1 MNVTNHAYK
10 RYCERILKLPKDEVD
25 TYVYKNRDILTKD
38 INTLFSTSKC
48 LWEGIITK
56 EYSKYYII
64 DNIIIVVNK
73 EDQAIIT
80 FLIIDFGFCIND
92 LNINIIK
99 TVTAKVEDLNICL
112 KTTEENIKDEI
123 NKKQNEIFNLDS
135 QINVLQEQ
143 MNCLQ
148 KKKNI
153 LTDEVKY
160 TNSLVDPIKAE
171 IKKYASK
178 IIYSLDYR
186 IDFEKDARNIKV
198 N

>member
-1 MNVTNHAYK
+1 LNPTNHAYK
-10 RYCERILKLPKDEVD
+10 RYCERILKLPKEEID
-25 TYVYKNRDILTKD
+25 TYVYKNRDKLTKE
-38 INTLFSTSKC
+38 INELFNQSKC

-56 EYSKYYII
+56 DYSKYYIV

-80 FLIIDFGFCIND
+80 FLIIDFGFCID
-92 LNINIIK
+92 ELNISIIK
-99 TVTAKVEDLNICL
+99 TMTTKVYELNDCL
-112 KTTEENIKDEI
+112 KITEDSIKNEI
-123 NKKQNEIFNLDS
+123 NKKQNEVQNIDS
-135 QINVLQEQ
+135 QINVLKEQ

-153 LTDEVKY
+153 LDDEIKY
-160 TNSLVDPIKAE
+160 TNSLVNPIKAE

-186 IDFEKDARNIKV
+186 IDFEKDLKNIKV
-198 N
+198 S